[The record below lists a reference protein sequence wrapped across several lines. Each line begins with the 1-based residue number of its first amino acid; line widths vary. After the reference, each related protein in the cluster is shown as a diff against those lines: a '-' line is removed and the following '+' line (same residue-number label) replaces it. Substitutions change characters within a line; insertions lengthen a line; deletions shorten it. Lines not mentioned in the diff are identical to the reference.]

1 MKMIKGGVGM
11 AKKETDEQV
20 VKEQQPAA
28 EAEETVLD
36 GEAKAKKKKPPNAPE
51 SLKKRL
57 ILWVRR
63 K

>member
-36 GEAKAKKKKPPNAPE
+36 GEAKAKKKKE
-51 SLKKRL
+51 K
-57 ILWVRR
+57 
-63 K
+63 